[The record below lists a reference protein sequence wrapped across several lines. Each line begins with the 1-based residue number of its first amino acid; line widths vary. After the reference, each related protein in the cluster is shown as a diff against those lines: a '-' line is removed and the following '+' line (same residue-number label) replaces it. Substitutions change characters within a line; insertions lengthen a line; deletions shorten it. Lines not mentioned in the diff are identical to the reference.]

1 MADRGKQTMRRL
13 TLFILAVIC
22 AVAGCSNKTQ
32 LPLKQ
37 RDIRIC
43 GSDTHIIQAVRSEAS
58 RRGLSFHYGTHAV
71 DYGTQI
77 TIRMVGDGFEIV
89 LFNSWS
95 QDDFALRVYG
105 AGPGEDDKE
114 RAISEFTH
122 LATTITSDPT
132 LRCEM
137 PRQAGPSDEP
147 V

>member
-1 MADRGKQTMRRL
+1 MRRL
-13 TLFILAVIC
+13 TLSMLATIF
-22 AVAGCSNKTQ
+22 ALAGCSNKTE

-43 GSDTHIIQAVRSEAS
+43 GSDSHIIQAVRSEAA

-77 TIRMVGDGFEIV
+77 TFRLIGDGFEIV
-89 LFNSWS
+89 LFNSES

-105 AGPGEDDKE
+105 TGPGEDDKE

-122 LATTITSDPT
+122 LATTIMSDPT
-132 LRCEM
+132 LACAM
-137 PRQAGPSDEP
+137 PPRAGPSDEP